1 MSAPIALVDCNNFYA
16 SCERVFDPA
25 LRERPVVVLSNNDGC
40 VIARSNEAK
49 ALDIAMGEPW
59 HLCKARIS
67 THGVI
72 ARSSNYALYGDMSA
86 RVMQVLGQF
95 SPLLEVYSID
105 EAFVGLAGFESR
117 LEGHAQ
123 DLRQC
128 VRQWTGIPVSVGIGP
143 TKTLAKVANRTAK
156 TCGYPHGLCVL
167 MDHETQERALG
178 ALALEDIWGIARKTA
193 EKLKA
198 LKLAT
203 PLALRAADPKAMRQI
218 FGVTMER
225 LVLELRGTPCHG
237 LELQAPQKQS
247 ICVSRSFGR
256 PVTDRNELQ
265 EALSAHVE
273 RAAEKL
279 RRSGLSAGYVSVF
292 LQTNRFAP
300 EDPQYNPSGGF
311 ALQVSTSDT
320 ASLLRVSGEILRSL
334 WKPGY
339 RYKKAGVLLLQ
350 LVPHDQTQ
358 GALWDVAD
366 HPKRQALMQVVDALN
381 RTHGRRTV
389 QFGSSGFS
397 RGWQLRSAQKSPN
410 YTTCWDELVEAA

>member
-1 MSAPIALVDCNNFYA
+1 MNAPIALVDCNNFYA

-25 LRERPVVVLSNNDGC
+25 LAGRPLVVLSNNDGC

-49 ALDIAMGEPW
+49 ALGIAMGEPW
-59 HLCKARIS
+59 HLCKARIRS
-67 THGVI
+67 HGVI

-117 LEGHAQ
+117 LEGHAH
-123 DLRQC
+123 DLRHR

-156 TCGYPHGLCVL
+156 ASDYSHGLCVL

-178 ALALEDIWGIARKTA
+178 ALALEEIWGIAKRTA

-198 LKLAT
+198 LKIAT
-203 PLALRAADPKAMRQI
+203 PLALRAADPKAMRQV

-225 LVLELRGTPCHG
+225 LVLELRGTPCHA

-256 PVTDRNELQ
+256 PVTSREDLA
-265 EALSAHVE
+265 EALSAYVE

-292 LQTNRFAP
+292 LQTNRFALG
-300 EDPQYNPSGGF
+300 EPQYNPTGGLTLPV
-311 ALQVSTSDT
+311 ATSDT
-320 ASLLRVSGEILRSL
+320 ASLLRASRGILRSL

-339 RYKKAGVLLLQ
+339 RYKKAGVLLLH
-350 LVPHDQTQ
+350 LAPHDQTQ
-358 GALWDVAD
+358 CALWGEPDD
-366 HPKRQALMQVVDALN
+366 PKRQALMQVVDALN
-381 RTHGRRTV
+381 RTHGRRAV
-389 QFGSSGFS
+389 QFASSGVR
-397 RGWQLRSAQKSPN
+397 RGWQLRSAQRSPN
-410 YTTCWDELVEAA
+410 YTTCWDELVEAG